1 MMKAKSPQDVY
12 GYQSQCPNFQQ
23 CPLCFGCRNYDISV
37 VKCVENCGTDKKK
50 NVCNTEKHK
59 AELVAK
65 FITKEAIKI

>member
-1 MMKAKSPQDVY
+1 
-12 GYQSQCPNFQQ
+12 
-23 CPLCFGCRNYDISV
+23 V